1 MHWGIPSTLEEKLE
15 ELDMIVGNNALGDY
29 IYTRGET
36 GRARHDRRQ
45 QCTGGFYALGDSIYT
60 RGETGRV
67 GRDGWQSE
75 AIIFVGKED
84 SIQVK

>member
-1 MHWGIPSTLEEKLE
+1 MHWGILSTVEGKLE
-15 ELDMIVGNNALGDY
+15 ELDMIGGNN
-29 IYTRGET
+29 
-36 GRARHDRRQ
+36 
-45 QCTGGFYALGDSIYT
+45 ALGDSIYT

-75 AIIFVGKED
+75 AIIFMGKED